1 MPAAGQ
7 SLLAQLREYGFTV
20 TREGAQIMLEP
31 ASKLTDAQRKTIK
44 GARRSVLLALAL
56 ETIEARVWDPADGP
70 DPDRMFERWQEHGQ

>member
-1 MPAAGQ
+1 MPATGQ
-7 SLLAQLREYGFTV
+7 NLLAELRDYGFTV

-31 ASKLTDAQRKTIK
+31 ASKLTDAQRKAIK

-70 DPDRMFERWQEHGQ
+70 DPDGMFERWQEHGQ